1 MAKTMDQY
9 FDDLRG
15 TRVWRSIF
23 RSGTGSSTL
32 KRALAIQQNVF
43 LHLFSTKVRTRM
55 LSFSATWYLGTLTLG
70 TFLILVAT
78 GIPLMFYYHP
88 SVPQAYADTKD
99 LQFVVSSGLFLRNLH
114 RWSAHAMVFL
124 VFAHMFKVFY
134 RGAYRTPREFNWVIG
149 VILLLMTLLLS
160 YTGYL
165 LPWDQLAY
173 WAITVGSNI
182 ASAVPV
188 MGEKIHFLL
197 LGGNAVNANALLRFY
212 VLHCMILPADGDVLR
227 GHPFL
232 ADPQGWRPLLARQ
245 RTCHAAGECRQC
257 RPECEGGAIVM
268 ADSKDFIAGVDSNAK
283 KSPRRIVFITRR
295 TSAQVKAE
303 TEDQLQTFPEVLFR
317 AAVAVMSLAVV
328 LVWIALMFNAPLE
341 GLADPSHTPNP
352 AKAPWYFLGL
362 QEMLHYFPPVVAGVL
377 VPGTGGD
384 GADRHSVLQGQYRSR
399 GAIPERPPEAP
410 ANLLCRRDRALAVP
424 AFVQGLRGSGADADH
439 GWNDAAG
446 GAEFSAVAFGLP
458 PLSGGDG
465 RFLTG

>member
-1 MAKTMDQY
+1 MALDFPQRHRVEHAEARAGDSAERVPAPVLDQGAHAHAELQR
-9 FDDLRG
+9 DLVPGHADAGDVSDPGRH
-15 TRVWRSIF
+15 RHSAD
-23 RSGTGSSTL
+23 
-32 KRALAIQQNVF
+32 AL
-43 LHLFSTKVRTRM
+43 L
-55 LSFSATWYLGTLTLG
+55 
-70 TFLILVAT
+70 
-78 GIPLMFYYHP
+78 PP

-134 RGAYRTPREFNWVIG
+134 RGAYRPPREFNWVIG
-149 VILLLMTLLLS
+149 VVLLLITLLLS

-188 MGEKIHFLL
+188 MGDKIHFLL

-212 VLHCMILPADGDVLR
+212 VLHCMILPLAAMFFVAIHFWRIRKDGGLYS
-227 GHPFL
+227 HASEP
-232 ADPQGWRPLLARQ
+232 A
-245 RTCHAAGECRQC
+245 TCVPTPIDSAATR
-257 RPECEGGAIVM
+257 EGGAIVM

-317 AAVAVMSLAVV
+317 AAVAVMMLAVV
-328 LVWIALMFNAPLE
+328 LVWIALIFNAPLE
-341 GLADPSHTPNP
+341 GMADPSHTPNP

-377 VPGTGGD
+377 VPGLVVMALIVIPYFKINIEAD
-384 GADRHSVLQGQYRSR
+384 GLFLKDRQT
-399 GAIPERPPEAP
+399 AP
-410 ANLLCRRDRALAVP
+410 ADFLCRRGRALAVL
-424 AFVQGLRGSGADADH
+424 A
-439 GWNDAAG
+439 
-446 GAEFSAVAFGLP
+446 SASMSTWRLC
-458 PLSGGDG
+458 
-465 RFLTG
+465 RR